1 MNQMSMPVNE
11 LRSMISTRFQS
22 EAEFAR
28 AMGWSKQKM
37 NKITTGKQL
46 PDISE
51 LNKMSEMLD
60 VGAPVLLRVF
70 LPKQESKQKE
80 TALDEMDRIRREQ
93 VQLQLK
99 CRLARCEGK
108 FLTVLE
114 HTFELHGLSGDG
126 QLYSGARYAYD
137 FKTPHSGCVRQGRM
151 AITFEFA
158 PDEEQDTQ
166 A

>member
-11 LRSMISTRFQS
+11 LRSMIRTRFQS

-28 AMGWSKQKM
+28 VMGWSRQKI
-37 NKITTGKQL
+37 NKITTRKQL
-46 PDISE
+46 PDIAE
-51 LNKMSEMLD
+51 LNQMAEMLD

-80 TALDEMDRIRREQ
+80 TVLDEMDRIRREQ

-108 FLTVLE
+108 FLTALE
-114 HTFELHGLSGDG
+114 HTFELHGLGGDG
-126 QLYSGARYAYD
+126 QLYNGARYGYD
-137 FKTPHSGCVRQGRM
+137 FKIPQSGCVRQGRL
-151 AITFEFA
+151 AIIFEFV
-158 PDEEQDTQ
+158 PNDK
-166 A
+166 

>member
-1 MNQMSMPVNE
+1 MENRNNE
-11 LRSMISTRFQS
+11 LSRIIHARYSS
-22 EAEFAR
+22 EAEFTC
-28 AMGWSKQKM
+28 AMEWSKQKM
-37 NKITTGKQL
+37 SKIMTGKQL

-51 LNKMSEMLD
+51 LNKMSEILE
-60 VGAPVLLRVF
+60 VGAPALLRIF

-80 TALDEMDRIRREQ
+80 TVLDEMDRIRREQ

-99 CRLARCEGK
+99 YRMARCEGK
-108 FLTVLE
+108 FLAVLE

-151 AITFEFA
+151 AITFEFS

-166 A
+166 V